1 MFYKTNYTNDI
12 NKITFS
18 IVMDLETALKE
29 SSLTNENTSKEFDKL
44 MNSGIRVLSVG
55 KSKRYVEPNEQI
67 ENLYHVVDGDFI
79 EVLPLENKELEI
91 YQDHIVSQQIFGEL
105 RSDSDHG
112 EKYWKARR
120 KSIVLVLDDYTT
132 KKIFNNGGTPSIN
145 LGFSVLQGCRRSSYL
160 EAARL
165 SSFTGLKKL
174 ILFLNF
180 EMIQSRKL
188 GIESNEYYTCEK
200 MGYDVMSKFIGI
212 SRETISR
219 LLKGNSRLEKDNVL
233 VQKIKKL
240 DHGLAYKKGKNL
252 FITRKISSMVKD
264 IGLSKLKYSLS
275 TRV

>member
-1 MFYKTNYTNDI
+1 MN
-12 NKITFS
+12 
-18 IVMDLETALKE
+18 LETALKE
-29 SSLTNENTSKEFDKL
+29 SSLTNGITSEEFDKL
-44 MNSGIRVLSVG
+44 MNSGIRLLSVG
-55 KSKRYVEPNEQI
+55 KSRRYVESNEQI

-79 EVLPLENKELEI
+79 EVLPLENNELEI

-120 KSIVLVLDDYTT
+120 KSVVLVLDDYTT
-132 KKIFNNGGTPSIN
+132 KKVFNNGGTPSIN

-188 GIESNEYYTCEK
+188 GVKANKYYTCEK
-200 MGYDVMSKFIGI
+200 MGYGDMSKFIGI

-219 LLKGNSRLEKDNVL
+219 SLKGNSLLKEDNIL
-233 VQKIKKL
+233 VEKIKKL
-240 DHGLAYKKGKNL
+240 DHGLAYKNGKNL
-252 FITRKISSMVKD
+252 FITRKISSMVHD
-264 IGLSKLKYSLS
+264 IGLSKLKYSLAN
-275 TRV
+275 